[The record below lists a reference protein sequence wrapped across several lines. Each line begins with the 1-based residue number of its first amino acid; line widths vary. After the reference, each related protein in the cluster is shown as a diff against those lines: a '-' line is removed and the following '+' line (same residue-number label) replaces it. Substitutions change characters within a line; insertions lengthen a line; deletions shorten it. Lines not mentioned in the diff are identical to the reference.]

1 MNHKELVDQ
10 FSANIFKNKGK
21 IESRN
26 SWLETRN
33 YFVQLDDQKLKAM
46 LKEKKFLFGIKFQNS
61 VIELISIYLISYS
74 FFYLI

>member
-21 IESRN
+21 IERRK

-46 LKEKKFLFGIKFQNS
+46 LKEK
-61 VIELISIYLISYS
+61 
-74 FFYLI
+74 